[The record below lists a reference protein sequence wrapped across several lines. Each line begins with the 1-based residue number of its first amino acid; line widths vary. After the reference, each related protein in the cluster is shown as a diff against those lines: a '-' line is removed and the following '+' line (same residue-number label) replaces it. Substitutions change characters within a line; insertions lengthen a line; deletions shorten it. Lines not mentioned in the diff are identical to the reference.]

1 MLIFEVNSDIMQKSI
16 RKLFTTLILIVIG
29 GTLLP
34 QSNYQ
39 KDTALINYYSK
50 QAYKNWFGSIDS
62 LHIYLDS
69 MENILSGINYPKGK
83 ANYYN
88 LKGQI
93 AFRQGLYDS
102 VKRCY
107 YKSIKYARQTDDS
120 ILYIKY
126 KGNLGMIYNKLRELD
141 SAEIILKQNVKLL
154 KKSRFS
160 HLYAK
165 AALDLSQTYMMQKE
179 WNKSLKYA
187 LISDSISES
196 LKDTIPLIYCLNTL
210 ASCYTKIEQYDK
222 TIESYHK
229 GMQLARLKLPAI
241 LASFYLNIGD
251 FYTRFD
257 VHIDSAIYYLNKSIE
272 LSKKNH
278 YPFHLY
284 ASELNISGIYLL
296 TKEYDK
302 CINILRKY
310 WDIDS
315 PELQTGA
322 LINAG
327 LAMIETGN
335 DSARL
340 LLNRGL
346 EISEENNLLENLKNA
361 YNGLSRLDS
370 LKGNYLE
377 AYTYH
382 LKYDSIH
389 DSLYNR
395 ELRETAASFEVKSRL
410 EKDEIEKQG
419 FKRIIGLQNK
429 IIDQKSSLNTVF
441 FISILLAVIFLVVL
455 LFLRKKRNQLYNELQ
470 QKNKELNSLNEVKL
484 TLFSILSHDLRS
496 YLGSSN
502 QLAHVFYEQFDT
514 FTDTE
519 RKKYLKSLVNS
530 SDAVYTLMD
539 NLLSWTR
546 LQNEDPEYKQ
556 QQFKLSPIIS
566 KSIELS
572 TPMANQKNIVIEN
585 KITNGT
591 VVLGN
596 EKVVS
601 VILRNLL
608 TNAIKFTPE
617 HGRISVTGS
626 VNNKFYQ
633 VCVEDNGI
641 GIKKE
646 IIDKLFDFNSQYR
659 QSGTGKEGGSGFG
672 LKLIKLMLNKIG
684 GTIWV
689 ESTVGVGSKFY
700 ITLKLIS

>member
-1 MLIFEVNSDIMQKSI
+1 MQKSI
-16 RKLFTTLILIVIG
+16 RKIVAIFLLIIISSTL
-29 GTLLP
+29 P
-34 QSNYQ
+34 AQSNYQ
-39 KDTALINYYSK
+39 KDTALVNYYSK
-50 QAYKNWFGSIDS
+50 QAYKNWFGSIDT
-62 LHIYLDS
+62 LNIYLDS
-69 MENILSGINYPKGK
+69 MGKKLNGINYPKGK
-83 ANYYN
+83 AYYYN
-88 LKGQI
+88 VKGQI
-93 AFRQGLYDS
+93 AYRLGLYDS
-102 VKRCY
+102 VKQCY
-107 YKSIKYARQTDDS
+107 YKSIKYAGLSGDS
-120 ILYIKY
+120 ALYIKY
-126 KGNLGMIYNKLRELD
+126 TGNLGMIFNKLGKLD
-141 SAEIILKQNVKLL
+141 SAEIIIKKNIKLL
-154 KKSRFS
+154 EKGKYPD
-160 HLYAK
+160 LYAK
-165 AALDLSQTYMMQKE
+165 AALDLAQTYIMKEE

-187 LISDSISES
+187 LISDSIFE
-196 LKDTIPLIYCLNTL
+196 LKADTIPLIYCYNTL
-210 ASCYTKIEQYDK
+210 ASCYSKVEQYDK
-222 TIESYHK
+222 TVEYYHK
-229 GMQLARLKLPAI
+229 GMHLARLKLPSI

-251 FYTRFD
+251 LYTRFD
-257 VHIDSAIYYLNKSIE
+257 INIDSAVYYLNKAIE

-278 YPFHLY
+278 YSFQLY

-310 WDIDS
+310 WEINI

-370 LKGNYLE
+370 LKGNYFE
-377 AYTYH
+377 AYAYH
-382 LKYDSIH
+382 LKYDSVR

-395 ELRETAASFEVKSRL
+395 ELRETIASFEVKSRL
-410 EKDEIEKQG
+410 EKDEIEKND
-419 FKRIIGLQNK
+419 FKKIIELQNK
-429 IIDQKSSLNTVF
+429 IINQKGSLNTVL

-539 NLLSWTR
+539 NLLSWSR
-546 LQNEDPEYKQ
+546 LQKEDPEYKQ
-556 QQFKLSPIIS
+556 RQFKLSPVIS

-572 TPMANQKNIVIEN
+572 SPMANQKNIVIEN
-585 KITNGT
+585 KIINGT

-596 EKVVS
+596 EEVVS

-646 IIDKLFDFNSQYR
+646 VIDKLFDFNSQYR

-672 LKLIKLMLNKIG
+672 LKLVKLMLNKIG

-689 ESTVGVGSKFY
+689 ESTVGVGSKFC
-700 ITLKLIS
+700 ITLKLVS